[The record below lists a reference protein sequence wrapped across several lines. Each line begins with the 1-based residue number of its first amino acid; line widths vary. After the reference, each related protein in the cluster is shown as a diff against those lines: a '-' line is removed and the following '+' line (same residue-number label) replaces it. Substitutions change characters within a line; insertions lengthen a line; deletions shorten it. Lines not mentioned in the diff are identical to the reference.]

1 MRLEAAPN
9 WREINRNP
17 RWLQW
22 LQEIDSLSGRTK
34 QQGTRRA
41 ESRSSVAS
49 SKRWAK
55 LLDGPD
61 RRGPKSPFIRA
72 LRLLSST
79 VRTAKVRT
87 LGAKPSGLGRTPTSL
102 RPVEKGASEARNQCS
117 SSARAH
123 CTPRDSM

>member
-34 QQGTRRA
+34 QQGTRR
-41 ESRSSVAS
+41 EKSRSSVAS

-87 LGAKPSGLGRTPTSL
+87 FGREAEWARQDADIIAAGREGRIRGAE
-102 RPVEKGASEARNQCS
+102 PVLK
-117 SSARAH
+117 
-123 CTPRDSM
+123 